1 MVSSNAAL
9 RVTPLL
15 LKAKMS
21 KHSTHQPTVNVVH
34 DDMARRRRRSRCAR
48 CDTDS
53 CEAIQ
58 ARVSSIHQLRAQ
70 VLAGSVAVELPAV
83 KRWAVVERSGRQA
96 AAKVM
101 RVR

>member
-1 MVSSNAAL
+1 ML
-9 RVTPLL
+9 WMLY
-15 LKAKMS
+15 MYY
-21 KHSTHQPTVNVVH
+21 
-34 DDMARRRRRSRCAR
+34 MARRRRRSRCAR

-83 KRWAVVERSGRQA
+83 KRWAVVERSGRRA